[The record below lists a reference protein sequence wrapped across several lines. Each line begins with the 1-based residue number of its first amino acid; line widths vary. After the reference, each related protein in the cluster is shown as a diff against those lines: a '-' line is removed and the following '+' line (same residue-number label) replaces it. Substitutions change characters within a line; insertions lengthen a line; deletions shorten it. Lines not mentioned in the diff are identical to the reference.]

1 MLKHLYNSTQVLVDL
16 SFFLYWQYLLKQF
29 LSNWFLKFHLCT
41 KYAVS
46 ALLCH
51 KGTGKSKASIL
62 RFSFYCYVRKH
73 CMGYEKNA
81 MNIYLEIQKLWNI
94 VGRTFPLVLKYT
106 NSLGE
111 TVLVSINFCFSK
123 KPELAGKNMLIQ
135 VPTSE
140 VTIFKVHWYC

>member
-1 MLKHLYNSTQVLVDL
+1 MFTRCFVVALLLGVGCVTWPLKQINTWSKSDGMLKHLYNSTQVLVDL

-62 RFSFYCYVRKH
+62 RFSFYCYVRKY

-81 MNIYLEIQKLWNI
+81 MNIYLEIQKL
-94 VGRTFPLVLKYT
+94 LLKAMKHCRQDI
-106 NSLGE
+106 S
-111 TVLVSINFCFSK
+111 SCS
-123 KPELAGKNMLIQ
+123 
-135 VPTSE
+135 
-140 VTIFKVHWYC
+140 

>member
-1 MLKHLYNSTQVLVDL
+1 
-16 SFFLYWQYLLKQF
+16 
-29 LSNWFLKFHLCT
+29 
-41 KYAVS
+41 
-46 ALLCH
+46 
-51 KGTGKSKASIL
+51 
-62 RFSFYCYVRKH
+62 
-73 CMGYEKNA
+73 MGYEKNA
-81 MNIYLEIQKLWNI
+81 MNIYLEIQKLLLKAMKH